1 MNKYW
6 AVLLLAIAATQAYA
20 GEKEYTLRRCETLDG
35 TYFRTNDCNNCK
47 EIEGAKK
54 SFKVSQQLN
63 SVMQISTKSDG
74 STHSSVIENCKI
86 FDENNFKCL
95 TEIEGYSSIV
105 FSSLGMLDELVV
117 SNGKWEHTYI
127 DRGRIFDGTKKLK
140 KGEHVNVIP
149 KNENQRYSCGY
160 EIKNVFNFFN

>member
-1 MNKYW
+1 MKKYW

-54 SFKVSQQLN
+54 SFKVSKELN
-63 SVMQISTKSDG
+63 SVMQININADG
-74 STHSSVIENCKI
+74 TSKSSVIENCKI

-95 TEIEGYSSIV
+95 TEIEATYLKDY
-105 FSSLGMLDELVV
+105 FNLGMIDELVV
-117 SNGKWEHTYI
+117 SNGKWEYTNVS
-127 DRGRIFDGTKKLK
+127 RGYHYGKYGKDLK
-140 KGEHVNVIP
+140 KGEHVTP
-149 KNENQRYSCGY
+149 QLKNQVYNCGY
-160 EIKNVFNFFN
+160 EIKNVFNFFK